1 MPREAE
7 LRALHERDA
16 EIGRAAEARVL
27 RTYGE
32 RGGASGYRWEDS
44 FRPGEQHSTRLDWVH
59 GPLLRPVRFAY
70 RHLPA
75 PLRNLAKRAAS

>member
-1 MPREAE
+1 MPRDAE

-75 PLRNLAKRAAS
+75 PLRNLAKRAAT

>member
-1 MPREAE
+1 MPRDAE

-27 RTYGE
+27 HTYGE
-32 RGGASGYRWEDS
+32 RGGADGYRWNDS
-44 FRPGEQHSTRLDWVH
+44 FRRDEQASVRLDWVH
-59 GPLLRPVRFAY
+59 GPWLRPVRFAY

-75 PLRNLAKRAAS
+75 PLRNLAKRVTS

>member
-16 EIGRAAEARVL
+16 EIGRAAEAHVL

-32 RGGASGYRWEDS
+32 RGGTAGYRWEDS
-44 FRPGEQHSTRLDWVH
+44 FRPGEQHSTKLDWVH
-59 GPLLRPVRFAY
+59 GPWLRPVRFAY

-75 PLRNLAKRAAS
+75 ALRNLAKRAAS

>member
-1 MPREAE
+1 MPRESE

-16 EIGRAAEARVL
+16 AIGRAAEARVL

-59 GPLLRPVRFAY
+59 GPWLRPVRFAY

-75 PLRNLAKRAAS
+75 SLRNLAKRAAS

>member
-1 MPREAE
+1 MRHDAA

-16 EIGRAAEARVL
+16 EIGRDAEARVL
-27 RTYGE
+27 RAYGA
-32 RGGASGYRWEDS
+32 RAGAPGYRWDDS
-44 FRPGEQHSTRLDWVH
+44 FSRGDQASVRLDWVH
-59 GPLLRPVRFAY
+59 GPWMRPFRFAY